1 MELPYKLHLGA
12 GCISRPDFLRHL
24 ARAREHTPACSPETA
39 RVWVPQLLASTES
52 APPPP
57 APPPPAPP
65 PPSASHSP
73 RATRDPRPGPQPSLQ
88 PGPQPRVLDLD
99 LDLDPSPT
107 PPPELPAKGGDSRLL
122 DRAAKPAKQARHA
135 KHLAD
140 EAPPDLDLQRDLAPP
155 QPLRPTHCWAEAHL
169 TPVLATGA

>member
-1 MELPYKLHLGA
+1 MGGLAPAPRSPADWPLTGR
-12 GCISRPDFLRHL
+12 GCAL
-24 ARAREHTPACSPETA
+24 APPPTKP
-39 RVWVPQLLASTES
+39 
-52 APPPP
+52 PPPP

-99 LDLDPSPT
+99 LDPSPT

-140 EAPPDLDLQRDLAPP
+140 EGPPDLDLQRDLAPP

>member
-52 APPPP
+52 A
-57 APPPPAPP
+57 PPPAPP

>member
-1 MELPYKLHLGA
+1 
-12 GCISRPDFLRHL
+12 
-24 ARAREHTPACSPETA
+24 
-39 RVWVPQLLASTES
+39 
-52 APPPP
+52 
-57 APPPPAPP
+57 
-65 PPSASHSP
+65 
-73 RATRDPRPGPQPSLQ
+73 
-88 PGPQPRVLDLD
+88 VLDLD